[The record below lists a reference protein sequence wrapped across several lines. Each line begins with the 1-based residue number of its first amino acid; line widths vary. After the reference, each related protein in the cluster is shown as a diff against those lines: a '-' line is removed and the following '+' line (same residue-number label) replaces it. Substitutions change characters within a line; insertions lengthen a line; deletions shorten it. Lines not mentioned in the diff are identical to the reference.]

1 MTPRAP
7 FPTDLA
13 VTGATGRIARMLRR
27 IWAEGDIAWLGRGD
41 DLRAGLAG
49 RRCVLALA
57 GVTAGPP
64 EVLADNS
71 RTALATLRAAQAAGM
86 ARVILFSSAAVYGR
100 ATGPLTET
108 TAPTP
113 AAPYGTAKA
122 DMERAVAAWRAA
134 TPDGPEAVILRLG
147 NVAGADALLGNLGA
161 ETPTLDIFD
170 DAHGPRRSYIGP
182 VTLAQT
188 LARLAMHP
196 RPLPPLMNIAAPDV
210 TDMADLLRAAGREW
224 TARPAGSEAI
234 AEVRLN
240 TAVLQSIAPL
250 PTEASDAARLV
261 AEWREVTG

>member
-1 MTPRAP
+1 MPALISPPAT
-7 FPTDLA
+7 LA
-13 VTGATGRIARMLRR
+13 ITGATGRIARMLRR
-27 IWAEGDIAWLGRGD
+27 VWVGGDIAWLARGD
-41 DLRAGLAG
+41 DLRAGFAG

-71 RTALATLRAAQAAGM
+71 RTAVATLRAAQAAGV

-122 DMERAVAAWRAA
+122 DMERAVDDWRAA

-161 ETPTLDIFD
+161 ERPTLDIFA

-188 LARLAMHP
+188 LARLAVHSG
-196 RPLPPLMNIAAPDV
+196 PLPPLINIAAPDV
-210 TDMADLLRAAGREW
+210 TDMADLLRAAGRTW
-224 TARPAGSEAI
+224 TARPAGPKAI
-234 AEVRLN
+234 AQVRLD
-240 TAVLQSIAPL
+240 TTILQSVAPL